1 MIRIAVLLLALATPL
16 AADPAQQPALMPLH
30 EAVKI
35 VAKRFD
41 GRLLAA
47 RLDQPRP
54 YEFAL
59 GAEVVQ
65 ELRLLSPQ
73 GNILLI
79 RLDGVTGRVLE
90 VRGRG
95 LTKARARGKDN
106 DHRDKDDD

>member
-1 MIRIAVLLLALATPL
+1 MIRAALLLLALASPL
-16 AADPAQQPALMPLH
+16 AAQPPGGETLMPLH
-30 EAVKI
+30 EVMKI
-35 VAKRFD
+35 VAQRFD

-47 RLDQPRP
+47 RVDKPRP

-65 ELRLLSPQ
+65 QLTLLSPQ

-79 RLDGVTGRVLE
+79 RLDGVTGKVLE

-95 LTKARARGKDN
+95 LTAARAKGREKDH
-106 DHRDKDDD
+106 D

>member
-1 MIRIAVLLLALATPL
+1 MIRIALLLLALAPPAL
-16 AADPAQQPALMPLH
+16 AQPARPQPLMPLH

-35 VAKRFD
+35 VAGRFD

-65 ELRLLSPQ
+65 EMTLLSPQ
-73 GNILLI
+73 GNILLF
-79 RLDGVTGRVLE
+79 RLDAVTGKVLE

-95 LTKARARGKDN
+95 LTKARKGNGSMEKE
-106 DHRDKDDD
+106 RD